1 MLKLLIKF
9 NIVHSEQLEERRIR
23 MRMWDGLLDCY
34 SGEREIERGHMG
46 AKKMETN
53 EGANAEFILD

>member
-1 MLKLLIKF
+1 
-9 NIVHSEQLEERRIR
+9 